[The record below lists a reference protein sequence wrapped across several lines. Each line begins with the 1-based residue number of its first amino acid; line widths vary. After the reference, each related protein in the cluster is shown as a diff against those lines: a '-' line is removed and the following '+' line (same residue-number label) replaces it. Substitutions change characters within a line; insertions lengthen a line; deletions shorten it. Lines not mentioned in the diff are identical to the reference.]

1 MASLT
6 SRIVSSVVRVN
17 RALFYRPGY
26 PVKFQRYAMSSIAPH
41 LQLSPR
47 GVRFEPLTA
56 GGIPAAWVIPEE
68 ADSDRVILY
77 LHGGGYVIG
86 SVRSHRK
93 MVARMAIAARCRA
106 LMIDYRL
113 APEHKFPAAVD
124 DAVEAY
130 RWLLAEGYEPG
141 KIIIAG
147 DSAGGGLTAATLVAL
162 RDSGDHMP
170 AAAVMLSPWA
180 DLEVIG
186 ESARTRARK
195 DPLVTV
201 RGLKDWAGLYV
212 GDADLRHPLAS
223 PIYADLKGL
232 PPMLIHVGTS
242 EILLDDSVRLAE
254 RARQDGVAVELDVW
268 DDMYHV
274 WHFFS
279 PLVPESARAV
289 DKVGAYCRSRM
300 GEVE

>member
-6 SRIVSSVVRVN
+6 SRIVGSVVRAN
-17 RALFYRPGY
+17 RALFYRPGS
-26 PVKFQRYAMSSIAPH
+26 PVGLQRYAMSSIAPR
-41 LQLSPR
+41 LQLAPR

-56 GGIPAAWVIPEE
+56 GSVPALWVIPEE
-68 ADSDRVILY
+68 ADGDRVILY

-93 MVARMAIAARCRA
+93 MVARIAVAARCRA

-113 APEHKFPAAVD
+113 APEHMFPAAVD

-130 RWLLAEGYEPG
+130 RWLLAEGYAPG
-141 KIIIAG
+141 NIVIAG

-162 RDSGDHMP
+162 RDLQDPMP
-170 AAAVMLSPWA
+170 AAAVMLSPWV
-180 DLEVIG
+180 DLEVVG
-186 ESARTRARK
+186 ESARTMARK

-201 RGLKDWAGLYV
+201 RGLKDWAVLYA
-212 GDADLRHPLAS
+212 GDSDLRHPLVS
-223 PIYADLKGL
+223 PIHADLTGL
-232 PPMLIHVGTS
+232 PPLLIHAGTN
-242 EILLDDSVRLAE
+242 EILLDDSMRLAE
-254 RARQDGVAVELDVW
+254 RARRDGVAVELDIW

-289 DKVGAYCRSRM
+289 DKVGEYCRSCT
-300 GEVE
+300 GE